1 VAAKIGAKEDQSM
14 SNEPVP
20 PPIHLEPFLDGTPL
34 AMERLRCVWP
44 GLILADRIYL
54 LSVLLADRNSH
65 PSALVW
71 KRHHEALIDLA
82 LEDENAYIRYL
93 AAKRVPGPDK
103 RDTPEIKARAEK
115 IKADASQLVRSA
127 QQEMGAIQPPFR
139 AAGQGLL
146 DAISP
151 KYDPARFWTASPIHR
166 LAIAT
171 WSSWDFSVAEPI
183 RYATTELLPNG
194 TVTENE
200 MADVLLQ
207 YLGPAYKQR
216 LSAKEPRLG
225 RSSYHFDQ
233 EIEELWK
240 LVPDVPKQLAGILLE
255 CLPGGDKRSP
265 IPQGILESLD
275 EENLAFLLRRDDIE
289 LGELRRKFYAD
300 SSCEKLRRAAVA
312 SIRFDLLDSDI
323 SRLVSNL
330 NEHEE
335 SRPRQVEELSFLAKY
350 CRGARLVQME
360 AMHHHLCRW
369 ESNYCRTD
377 EGDALQSERAK
388 RLWNGGSG
396 RLAFGEEVLQLR
408 VFELAK
414 SLSPLDS
421 AEAPSVLPKSLKQH
435 LELILPQNPWQT
447 YLNLWNSARPADWTA
462 KDEELPNVWIRD
474 FDMSS

>member
-1 VAAKIGAKEDQSM
+1 
-14 SNEPVP
+14 
-20 PPIHLEPFLDGTPL
+20 
-34 AMERLRCVWP
+34 
-44 GLILADRIYL
+44 
-54 LSVLLADRNSH
+54 
-65 PSALVW
+65 
-71 KRHHEALIDLA
+71 
-82 LEDENAYIRYL
+82 
-93 AAKRVPGPDK
+93 
-103 RDTPEIKARAEK
+103 
-115 IKADASQLVRSA
+115 
-127 QQEMGAIQPPFR
+127 
-139 AAGQGLL
+139 
-146 DAISP
+146 
-151 KYDPARFWTASPIHR
+151 
-166 LAIAT
+166 
-171 WSSWDFSVAEPI
+171 
-183 RYATTELLPNG
+183 
-194 TVTENE
+194 

-265 IPQGILESLD
+265 IPHGILESLD

-289 LGELRRKFYAD
+289 LGDLRRKFYAD
-300 SSCEKLRRAAVA
+300 SSSEKLRRAAVA

-335 SRPRQVEELSFLAKY
+335 SRPRQVEELNFLAKY

-360 AMHHHLCRW
+360 AMHHYLCRW
-369 ESNYCRTD
+369 KSNYCRTD

-414 SLSPLDS
+414 LLSPLDS
-421 AEAPSVLPKSLKQH
+421 DEAPSVLPKSLKQH
-435 LELILPQNPWQT
+435 LKLILPQNPWQT
-447 YLNLWNSARPADWTA
+447 YLNLWDSVDLLNGQRRTKIFQTSGLGISICPDEFSQCSHWWTA
-462 KDEELPNVWIRD
+462 HQSCSKQPISSSSTEQNKIPLVASVHTCLWQAGQVETYTAELAFRGPNQPVELALFSGKYRLCSVNCLFKRRRVDKQSPRDLLLRPTGSVWIDEQFGSDTRCGN
-474 FDMSS
+474 